1 MTSKEIFDRVGEVIK
16 RKNLITEEISVD
28 LGYKYDTL
36 NKCVKRGSS
45 GIYLAMDII
54 DGVGLELQLDNIA
67 VNSHQE
73 FIDYV
78 NARNPVSL
86 RISKSTGIS
95 RGTIQRLKE
104 GNNVSFDKAVRILEA
119 MGIEVRVV

>member
-16 RKNLITEEISVD
+16 RKNLITEEISVG
-28 LGYKYDTL
+28 LGYNYDTL
-36 NKCVKRGSS
+36 NKCIKRGSS
-45 GIYLAMDII
+45 RIYLAMDIL
-54 DGVGLELQLDNIA
+54 DAVGLELQLDNIT

-78 NARNPVSL
+78 NARNPVNL

-95 RGTIQRLKE
+95 QGMIQRLKE
-104 GNNVSFDKAVRILEA
+104 GDNVSFDKAVRILDA
-119 MGIEVRVV
+119 LGIEVRVV